1 MFNINQQIRKY
12 AIHKLSTGIVFK
24 SPVEKILLARAHK
37 VEAWLDEGLAS
48 LVKDDSLK
56 FEDLVTLG
64 WETAAKILWIRD
76 TSTFS
81 LNASNTLHFRR
92 DDIKCASCSS
102 SSSLI
107 NGSYVCPQCHHAMLA
122 DTELT
127 FFGPGSPSRTT
138 GRLIPRKEIRCHRT
152 PECGGNPFHSLNG
165 ADGCCHSC
173 LVYYGY
179 SDSQVR
185 ITPRREAQEMIQEI
199 FGEEIEEYELAM
211 TV

>member
-1 MFNINQQIRKY
+1 LY
-12 AIHKLSTGIVFK
+12 AIYKLSTDIVL

-37 VEAWLDEGLAS
+37 VGAWLDEGVTS
-48 LVKDDSLK
+48 LVRDDPGSK

-64 WETAAKILWIRD
+64 WETAARILWIRD

-92 DDIKCASCSS
+92 DDIKCAYCLS

-107 NGSYVCPQCHHAMLA
+107 KGDHDCPKCRHAVLSDA
-122 DTELT
+122 ELT
-127 FFGPGSPSRTT
+127 FFGPGSPFTGTT
-138 GRLIPRKEIRCHRT
+138 GRLVAPKEIRCHRT
-152 PECGGNPFHSLNG
+152 PECGGNPFNSLNT
-165 ADGCCHSC
+165 SC
-173 LVYYGY
+173 NSCSNYYH
-179 SDSQVR
+179 SQVR
-185 ITPRREAQEMIQEI
+185 ITPRKEAQEMIQEI